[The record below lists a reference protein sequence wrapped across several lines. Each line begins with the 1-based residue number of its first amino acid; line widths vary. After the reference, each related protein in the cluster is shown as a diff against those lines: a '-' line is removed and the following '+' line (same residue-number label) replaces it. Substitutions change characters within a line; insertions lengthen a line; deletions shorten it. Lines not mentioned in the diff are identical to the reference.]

1 MLDLSQKE
9 LVVMYNAELLYTV
22 LRPVF
27 FKKDLFENLTLETL
41 PCGYTWHTQDSACNL
56 RVTTPIDTL
65 GLETASGY
73 L

>member
-27 FKKDLFENLTLETL
+27 FKKDLLENLALETL
-41 PCGYTWHTQDSACNL
+41 PCGYTWHKQDSACSL
-56 RVTTPIDTL
+56 RVTTPFDTL